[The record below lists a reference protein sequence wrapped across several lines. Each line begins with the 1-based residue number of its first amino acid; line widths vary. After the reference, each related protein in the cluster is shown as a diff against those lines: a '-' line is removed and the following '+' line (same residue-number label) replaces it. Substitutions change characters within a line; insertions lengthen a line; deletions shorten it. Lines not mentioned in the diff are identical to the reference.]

1 MIRLLEQ
8 HRRDH
13 PGETTLPW
21 VLPVLV
27 HHGSRSW
34 VGPLRTR
41 ELFATTDPL
50 AAVLLPRQIELECV
64 LIELAE
70 VSESDLLALPVSP
83 YVQLTLLMLAVLRRY
98 EDAEALEHLARW
110 GGVLRA
116 LHALPGGAAALSKL
130 LHYALLATAV
140 DPEQLNTVVTK
151 VLGKDATPMLHPNL
165 QRMLDEA
172 SAKTRVQTRAET
184 LAFALR
190 RVLQRRFGD
199 LPFDLDARIEAA
211 SAEQLE
217 AWLERAATEPT
228 LDDVFSE
235 G

>member
-1 MIRLLEQ
+1 
-8 HRRDH
+8 
-13 PGETTLPW
+13 
-21 VLPVLV
+21 
-27 HHGSRSW
+27 
-34 VGPLRTR
+34 
-41 ELFATTDPL
+41 
-50 AAVLLPRQIELECV
+50 
-64 LIELAE
+64 
-70 VSESDLLALPVSP
+70 
-83 YVQLTLLMLAVLRRY
+83 
-98 EDAEALEHLARW
+98 
-110 GGVLRA
+110 
-116 LHALPGGAAALSKL
+116 
-130 LHYALLATAV
+130 
-140 DPEQLNTVVTK
+140 
-151 VLGKDATPMLHPNL
+151 MLHPNL

-172 SAKTRVQTRAET
+172 SAKASAKTRAETKAQTRAET

>member
-21 VLPVLV
+21 VVPVLV

-50 AAVLLPRQIELECV
+50 A
-64 LIELAE
+64 
-70 VSESDLLALPVSP
+70 
-83 YVQLTLLMLAVLRRY
+83 AVLRRY

-172 SAKTRVQTRAET
+172 SARTKSET
-184 LAFALR
+184 LASALR

-199 LPFDLDARIEAA
+199 MPFDLDARIEGA

-235 G
+235 A